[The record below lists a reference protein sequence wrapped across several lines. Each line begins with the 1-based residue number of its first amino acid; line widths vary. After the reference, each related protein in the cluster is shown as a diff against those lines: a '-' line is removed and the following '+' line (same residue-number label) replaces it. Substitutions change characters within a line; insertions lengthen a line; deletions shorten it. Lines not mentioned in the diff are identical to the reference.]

1 MVQAKSLTF
10 FQIPALNRNEKVKCE
25 GCGKEY
31 SRANA
36 AQHRKSCVR
45 GVISC
50 PECSYCTY
58 NKQQM
63 NFHTSKKHVKSTPKS
78 TKCVSCEKEFS
89 SYYLLQQHRKIDHG
103 LNARKMSESVADLNK
118 ILENE
123 EDSDQLRDE
132 LNACQHL
139 LTDTEMEN
147 GRHKVINFLLLKLD
161 SNLFNEKLDQVFEKL
176 DCAAKNTIA
185 LGFVL
190 RNIKT
195 GNYL

>member
-1 MVQAKSLTF
+1 
-10 FQIPALNRNEKVKCE
+10 
-25 GCGKEY
+25 
-31 SRANA
+31 
-36 AQHRKSCVR
+36 
-45 GVISC
+45 
-50 PECSYCTY
+50 
-58 NKQQM
+58 
-63 NFHTSKKHVKSTPKS
+63 
-78 TKCVSCEKEFS
+78 
-89 SYYLLQQHRKIDHG
+89 
-103 LNARKMSESVADLNK
+103 MSESVADLNK